1 MKYLA
6 EPGVECGKPLGVFLF
21 LRLESGIL
29 FTGSKPGLFAASRV
43 RLSHAVSIVTRANRR
58 RQIIP
63 AHGCVLE
70 PRPTKK
76 RRGRRRGRE
85 RLARKKLTRRSE
97 FTSINRNRRI
107 RFKMEPFLGRL
118 LNRHVAYGLHL

>member
-1 MKYLA
+1 MLFQLLRGPTVEGRLYRRMAAFWSLA
-6 EPGVECGKPLGVFLF
+6 PP
-21 LRLESGIL
+21 
-29 FTGSKPGLFAASRV
+29 
-43 RLSHAVSIVTRANRR
+43 
-58 RQIIP
+58 
-63 AHGCVLE
+63 
-70 PRPTKK
+70 KK